1 MGISRW
7 YYQNISYYFTIIFN
21 LLIRLHWIQES
32 SWNPDFLAF
41 INPLNNQCF
50 MVQKNKS
57 GIAHHAPENFGWWP
71 CRVAASR
78 WQNIPMKYAQ
88 EYGYMQYVEWN
99 LAPWACSISF
109 WEKKKPRVIIFYHIW
124 SAPFA
129 HGRYGAWGF
138 ILIILGTFGS
148 TTGPLEKMLKKDGN
162 CAWLLN
168 IVHHRPNAGI
178 RAVHL
183 SASQPNVCG
192 IKKSRGAYWIRWNIS
207 FVFSK
212 PYDYYRIWLQSILW
226 WSHLILLVIKNVL

>member
-1 MGISRW
+1 MPGCSLALAKYSDEICAG
-7 YYQNISYYFTIIFN
+7 
-21 LLIRLHWIQES
+21 IRLYAVCWMKS
-32 SWNPDFLAF
+32 RTLSLLDFFL
-41 INPLNNQCF
+41 
-50 MVQKNKS
+50 
-57 GIAHHAPENFGWWP
+57 
-71 CRVAASR
+71 R
-78 WQNIPMKYAQ
+78 
-88 EYGYMQYVEWN
+88 
-99 LAPWACSISF
+99 
-109 WEKKKPRVIIFYHIW
+109 KKKPRVIIFYHIW